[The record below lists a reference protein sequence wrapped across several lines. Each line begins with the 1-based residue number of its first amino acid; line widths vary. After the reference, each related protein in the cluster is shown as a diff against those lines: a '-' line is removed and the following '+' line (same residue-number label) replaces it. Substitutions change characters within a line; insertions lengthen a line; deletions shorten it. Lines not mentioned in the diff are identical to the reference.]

1 MLPEIVYFK
10 GEPYTGKA
18 AVVNGYNGYTCA
30 PDDRKLC
37 ALVIDGVGVPSCW
50 SNGVANVLTD
60 KDGIEITHPSRGASI
75 YFKDG
80 KQDSEWNCSNC

>member
-37 ALVIDGVGVPSCW
+37 ALVIDGPECQAVGRMELPTS
-50 SNGVANVLTD
+50 
-60 KDGIEITHPSRGASI
+60 
-75 YFKDG
+75 
-80 KQDSEWNCSNC
+80 